1 MPEQLTLKMI
11 QSSPRLKEL
20 AALPGDEFENNK
32 LIRVFSSDEDR
43 LDLGTK
49 VTQENLE
56 QSPRLRELGAKVN
69 DRMVNNKLIKNES
82 DSIFKQMMYGGSE
95 GQGFVAL
102 GTDVLTAQ
110 SPDYLPSWL
119 NNIMSGRYSVDY
131 DNGFQYQ
138 SPEQLYGKGFNEAP
152 LDQRREM
159 IERARERGLVEEYGQ
174 FFEPDPNSTARTIGN
189 VGGMLADPTSL
200 VAAGTTL
207 PRVMGFGAGFGGSYS
222 ALEDL
227 ATTGEVDPE
236 KALMYGAF
244 GAGGAG
250 IGYGV
255 IKGVG
260 TAITKVKNKS
270 AEKVVKNAED
280 KLRQLHDEG
289 YSVNE
294 SFEILPTLVNNKE
307 LTKSIKQLGRP
318 ISVPPQKSQAA
329 KSVQESIVNDPTSA
343 GNKPGLIGQFLGVVS
358 TRLGEIDPAILGGLR
373 KYYYNLNKITG
384 QTLEKVSPFID
395 NLRALNI
402 NPDLKLNISRNLYNG
417 NFNEAER
424 LMPQAMKVEFNTV
437 KDVLKDIYN
446 QSQKAGIYFD
456 ELIDYFPRKIK
467 DLEAFKKALG
477 TDKKT
482 TLVKIEQE
490 YAKKLGLDSPND
502 LSLGQRAYVANQYAR
517 GYGLTTDS
525 IPRFAKSRKIDK
537 LSDEF
542 VEKFYEDPADALSLY
557 IRNALSNIEK
567 YKFFGKNAVKIKDKN
582 IPGGESVFNIKDSV
596 GKLIQQER
604 IAGRL
609 DPLDEDEVIDIIQSL
624 FVNSEKPM
632 NGSIGTFR
640 DLSYLGTIGN
650 PYAAITQLGDLGNS
664 FALNGVKNTIVSA
677 VRNIIPEKT
686 PFIGKEQI
694 KLVDV
699 AINNIAQELSEGNVR
714 ATAKVLNKTFDIVG
728 FRRLDQL
735 GKETFINA
743 AFMKSVNKMKT
754 TKGEQ
759 AFRKEFEE
767 LYAYDPGLID
777 DIIADFKLGKF
788 TENTKFHS
796 FNELSG
802 IQPITMLEMPSPY
815 VNSPNGRIA
824 YTLKSFLIKQLD
836 IQRRKGLGKL
846 WRGLKSKNKTDII
859 EGAEKMTALAAYM
872 GLANLGTRT
881 IKDFLKGREFEP
893 ELLTDH
899 AVEELLAVYGFNE
912 YAYTKLD
919 QSQDIGDFASN
930 YIIPPFNIFEG
941 GYKGYIELK
950 KLSNQELG
958 TEFGDINFQIQE
970 PNFDKA
976 YKELPIVGPIYYQW
990 FGGGAEKYNERQMKE
1005 LMKK

>member
-82 DSIFKQMMYGGSE
+82 DSIFKQMMYGGGE
-95 GQGFVAL
+95 GQGFIAF

-244 GAGGAG
+244 GGGGAG

-280 KLRQLHDEG
+280 KLRQLHNEG

-318 ISVPPQKSQAA
+318 ISVPPQRSQAA
-329 KSVQESIVNDPTSA
+329 KSIQESIVNDPTSA

-373 KYYYNLNKITG
+373 K
-384 QTLEKVSPFID
+384 S
-395 NLRALNI
+395 
-402 NPDLKLNISRNLYNG
+402 
-417 NFNEAER
+417 
-424 LMPQAMKVEFNTV
+424 
-437 KDVLKDIYN
+437 
-446 QSQKAGIYFD
+446 
-456 ELIDYFPRKIK
+456 
-467 DLEAFKKALG
+467 
-477 TDKKT
+477 
-482 TLVKIEQE
+482 
-490 YAKKLGLDSPND
+490 
-502 LSLGQRAYVANQYAR
+502 
-517 GYGLTTDS
+517 
-525 IPRFAKSRKIDK
+525 
-537 LSDEF
+537 
-542 VEKFYEDPADALSLY
+542 
-557 IRNALSNIEK
+557 
-567 YKFFGKNAVKIKDKN
+567 
-582 IPGGESVFNIKDSV
+582 
-596 GKLIQQER
+596 
-604 IAGRL
+604 
-609 DPLDEDEVIDIIQSL
+609 
-624 FVNSEKPM
+624 
-632 NGSIGTFR
+632 
-640 DLSYLGTIGN
+640 
-650 PYAAITQLGDLGNS
+650 
-664 FALNGVKNTIVSA
+664 
-677 VRNIIPEKT
+677 
-686 PFIGKEQI
+686 
-694 KLVDV
+694 
-699 AINNIAQELSEGNVR
+699 
-714 ATAKVLNKTFDIVG
+714 
-728 FRRLDQL
+728 
-735 GKETFINA
+735 
-743 AFMKSVNKMKT
+743 
-754 TKGEQ
+754 
-759 AFRKEFEE
+759 
-767 LYAYDPGLID
+767 
-777 DIIADFKLGKF
+777 
-788 TENTKFHS
+788 
-796 FNELSG
+796 
-802 IQPITMLEMPSPY
+802 
-815 VNSPNGRIA
+815 
-824 YTLKSFLIKQLD
+824 
-836 IQRRKGLGKL
+836 
-846 WRGLKSKNKTDII
+846 
-859 EGAEKMTALAAYM
+859 
-872 GLANLGTRT
+872 
-881 IKDFLKGREFEP
+881 
-893 ELLTDH
+893 
-899 AVEELLAVYGFNE
+899 
-912 YAYTKLD
+912 
-919 QSQDIGDFASN
+919 
-930 YIIPPFNIFEG
+930 
-941 GYKGYIELK
+941 
-950 KLSNQELG
+950 
-958 TEFGDINFQIQE
+958 
-970 PNFDKA
+970 
-976 YKELPIVGPIYYQW
+976 
-990 FGGGAEKYNERQMKE
+990 
-1005 LMKK
+1005 